1 MLHRRALSCNLYMP
15 HCSCSYFS
23 RSQSRIGLKQS
34 TKQKT
39 TTFSTL
45 ANEKSVSDRKWG
57 ASGGV
62 LLPSRLLRTCITS
75 KIAASSSGHSQSGG
89 TGRLQPKVLAT
100 CLTGKLEPFTGHTPR
115 WKMGRGRRRPGLTH
129 CSASRPRDPLGSSH
143 VLHLLQLPLSVS
155 LGHFPVALAP
165 SLPHIRASVFQPVR
179 LEHPLVPH
187 SALLCP
193 GGWRFPQPVRN
204 RVLSPWTPKRE
215 LPCLYIWACST
226 LIGCS
231 SQPLFDWLSAAQPT
245 QDCF

>member
-1 MLHRRALSCNLYMP
+1 MRE
-15 HCSCSYFS
+15 
-23 RSQSRIGLKQS
+23 
-34 TKQKT
+34 KT